1 MEDSPRGYLTM
12 QTMLPVTVLLLL
24 FMTAPRAGEATASPV
39 SRAVF
44 TTAIQQ
50 AEPADSLSEL
60 RSDAEQVF
68 LFTELR
74 NMDGEVVLHTW
85 EYKGSV
91 IARVQFQVTRPN
103 ARLWSCRQLTPD
115 MQGSWRVVVTKASG
129 TILTE
134 KTLDYNPDDLP
145 F

>member
-1 MEDSPRGYLTM
+1 M
-12 QTMLPVTVLLLL
+12 QRLPSVILLLL
-24 FMTAPRAGEATASPV
+24 FYMTAPYAGETPDSPV

-44 TTAIQQ
+44 TTAVEN
-50 AEPADSLSEL
+50 AEPVDSFGEL
-60 RSDAEQVF
+60 HSDAQQVF

-74 NMDGEVVLHTW
+74 NMVGESVVHTW
-85 EYKGSV
+85 EYRGAV
-91 IARVQFQVTRPN
+91 IARVHFQVRQPN

-115 MQGSWRVVVTKASG
+115 MQGSWRVVVTNASG
-129 TILTE
+129 TVLSE

>member
-1 MEDSPRGYLTM
+1 MHTL
-12 QTMLPVTVLLLL
+12 LPASILLLL
-24 FMTAPRAGEATASPV
+24 FMTAPQADEATASPV

-74 NMDGEVVLHTW
+74 NMDGEVVMHTW
-85 EYKGSV
+85 EYKGAI
-91 IARVQFQVTRPN
+91 IARVRFDVGDAH
-103 ARLWSCRQLTPD
+103 ARLWSGKLLTPD
-115 MQGSWRVVVTKASG
+115 MQGSWRVVVTTAAG
-129 TILTE
+129 TVLTE
-134 KTLDYNPDDLP
+134 KTLDYNPEDLP

>member
-1 MEDSPRGYLTM
+1 MKGSPHGYLTM
-12 QTMLPVTVLLLL
+12 QTLLTATLLMLL
-24 FMTAPRAGEATASPV
+24 FMTAPQAGDTTSPV

-74 NMDGEVVLHTW
+74 NMDGEVVMHTW
-85 EYKGSV
+85 EHKGAI
-91 IARVQFQVTRPN
+91 IARVRFDVGEPH
-103 ARLWSCRQLTPD
+103 ARLWSGRLLTPD
-115 MQGSWRVVVTKASG
+115 MQGSWRVVVTNASG
-129 TILTE
+129 TVLTE
-134 KTLDYNPDDLP
+134 KTLDYNPEDVP

>member
-1 MEDSPRGYLTM
+1 M
-12 QTMLPVTVLLLL
+12 QRLLSVISLLSL
-24 FMTAPRAGEATASPV
+24 FMATPHAGETRDGPV

-44 TTAIQQ
+44 TTAIENT
-50 AEPADSLSEL
+50 EPVDSLGEL
-60 RSDAEQVF
+60 YSDAEQVF

-74 NMDGEVVLHTW
+74 NMAGEVVVHTW

-91 IARVQFQVTRPN
+91 IARIRFQVEQPI
-103 ARLWSCRQLTPD
+103 ARLWSDRRLTPD
-115 MQGSWRVVVTKASG
+115 MQGSWRVVVTNASG
-129 TILTE
+129 TVLTE

>member
-1 MEDSPRGYLTM
+1 M
-12 QTMLPVTVLLLL
+12 QRLPSVILLLL
-24 FMTAPRAGEATASPV
+24 YMTAPNAGETPGNPV

-44 TTAIQQ
+44 TTAIENT
-50 AEPADSLSEL
+50 EPVDSLGEL
-60 RSDAEQVF
+60 HSDAQQVF
-68 LFTELR
+68 LFTEFR
-74 NMDGEVVLHTW
+74 NMDGEAVVHTW

-91 IARVQFQVTRPN
+91 IARVKFQVTQPN

>member
-1 MEDSPRGYLTM
+1 M
-12 QTMLPVTVLLLL
+12 QKLLSVILLLL
-24 FMTAPRAGEATASPV
+24 PFMTAPHAGETPGSPV

-44 TTAIQQ
+44 TTAIENT
-50 AEPADSLSEL
+50 EPVDSLGEL
-60 RSDAEQVF
+60 HSDAEQVF

-74 NMDGEVVLHTW
+74 NMDGEAVVHTW

-91 IARVQFQVTRPN
+91 IARIHFQVEQPN
-103 ARLWSCRQLTPD
+103 ARLWSDRWLTPD
-115 MQGSWRVVVTKASG
+115 MRGSWRVVVTNASG
-129 TILTE
+129 TVLTE

>member
-1 MEDSPRGYLTM
+1 M
-12 QTMLPVTVLLLL
+12 QKLLPVILLLL
-24 FMTAPRAGEATASPV
+24 CMTAPHAGETPGSAV

-44 TTAIQQ
+44 TTAIENT
-50 AEPADSLSEL
+50 EPVDSLGEL
-60 RSDAEQVF
+60 HSDAEQVF

-74 NMDGEVVLHTW
+74 NMDGEAVVHTW

-91 IARVQFQVTRPN
+91 IARVHFQVKQPN

-115 MQGSWRVVVTKASG
+115 MQGSWRVVVTNASG
-129 TILTE
+129 TVLTE
-134 KTLDYNPDDLP
+134 KTLDYNPDDLA